1 MKKFFLSLIFLFSFH
16 CTAIA
21 EQIENTLTNNEVS
34 KSSLLFSQIT
44 GSTVALCEAHL
55 AGFIDEEN
63 SSNMIR
69 AYLNLL
75 DKRLGNDWLSF
86 PKLEDS
92 KKQYIYKPS
101 KYVEGI
107 LLKKFPKCSNLIT
120 N

>member
-1 MKKFFLSLIFLFSFH
+1 M
-16 CTAIA
+16 IA
-21 EQIENTLTNNEVS
+21 EQIENNLPNNEVS

-44 GSTVALCEAHL
+44 GSTVALCEAYL
-55 AGFIDEEN
+55 SGFIDEEN

-75 DKRLGNDWLSF
+75 DKRLGNDWLSV

-92 KKQYIYKPS
+92 KKQYVYKPS
-101 KYVEGI
+101 KYVKGI
-107 LLKKFPKCSNLIT
+107 LLKKFPKCLNLLI

>member
-16 CTAIA
+16 YTVIA
-21 EQIENTLTNNEVS
+21 EQIENNLPNRETT

-44 GSTVALCEAHL
+44 GSTVALCEAYL
-55 AGFIDEEN
+55 YGFIDEEN
-63 SSNMIR
+63 SSKMIR
-69 AYLNLL
+69 SYLNQL
-75 DKRLGNDWLSF
+75 DKRLGSDWLAV
-86 PKLEDS
+86 PKLENS

-107 LLKKFPKCSNLIT
+107 LLKKFPKCINLIT